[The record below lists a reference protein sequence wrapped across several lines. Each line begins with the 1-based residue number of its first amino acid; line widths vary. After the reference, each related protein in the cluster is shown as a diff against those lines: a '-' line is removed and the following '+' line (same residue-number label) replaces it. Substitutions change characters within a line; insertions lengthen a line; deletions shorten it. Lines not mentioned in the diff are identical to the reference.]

1 MVFFFVNED
10 GRYIADPQSLRG
22 EGDKDHVYS

>member
-1 MVFFFVNED
+1 MVFLFVND
-10 GRYIADPQSLRG
+10 GGRYIADSQSLRG